1 MLLYVPLLCE
11 TCNNVS
17 VEPEL
22 QPLSGEQ
29 FTHWTANVEDEA
41 HSDIKAGGFWGDRHQ
56 CAFFDVR
63 VFNPL
68 ATSKLSVLPRQVL

>member
-29 FTHWTANVEDEA
+29 FTH
-41 HSDIKAGGFWGDRHQ
+41 
-56 CAFFDVR
+56 
-63 VFNPL
+63 
-68 ATSKLSVLPRQVL
+68 